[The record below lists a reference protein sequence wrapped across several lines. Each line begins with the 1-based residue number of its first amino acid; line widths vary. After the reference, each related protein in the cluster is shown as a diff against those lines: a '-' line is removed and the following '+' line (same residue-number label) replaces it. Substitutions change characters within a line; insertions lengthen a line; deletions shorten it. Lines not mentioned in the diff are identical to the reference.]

1 MRVALFTETFLPKID
16 GIVTIMCLLIDHLSK
31 RGIETAVVAPKMGV
45 DRYKSTPI
53 FGVSGVPFPFYPELR
68 IGPPTLRTY
77 HQVKAFNP
85 DIVHLI
91 HPVLI
96 GAPGLLMAKR
106 LGVPTVSS
114 FHLDVARIA
123 HHYHIGFIEPAMNW
137 FTRTVFNAADRSLAP
152 SSLVRENMERI
163 GIRNVRLWRR
173 GVDAEKFNP
182 RFRNSDMRHLLSD
195 GSPQDTL
202 LIYVGRVSAE
212 KQIDQIR
219 AVLEQ
224 VPGTRLAIVGDGPA
238 RADLETHFAGLPV
251 KFTGFMSGKAL
262 SEAYASADIFVFP
275 SALETFG
282 LVVTEAM
289 AAGLPVVSSRVGGVR
304 DVIREGETG
313 YSFEVNDIT
322 AMVEGVR
329 QIASSRERI
338 TAMGRAARAFAET
351 QSWEAIMDEV
361 VDLYHELMVVR
372 EGRLLGSGIS
382 H

>member
-16 GIVTIMCLLIDHLSK
+16 GIVTIMCLLIDHLNK

-45 DRYKSTPI
+45 GNYKATPI
-53 FGVSGVPFPFYPELR
+53 IGVNGVRFPFYPELR
-68 IGPPTLRTY
+68 VGPPTIGTY

-114 FHLDVARIA
+114 FHLDVAKIA

-137 FTRTVFNAADRSLAP
+137 FTKTVFNAADRSLAP
-152 SSLVRENMERI
+152 SNLVRENMERI
-163 GIRNVRLWRR
+163 GIRNVRLWKR

-182 RFRNSDMRHLLSD
+182 RFRNPDMRNLLSD
-195 GSPQDTL
+195 GHPQDTIL
-202 LIYVGRVSAE
+202 VYVGRVSAE
-212 KQIDQIR
+212 KQIDQLK

-224 VPGTRLAIVGDGPA
+224 VPGTRLAVVGDGPA
-238 RADLETHFAGLPV
+238 RADLEEHFRGLPV
-251 KFTGFMSGKAL
+251 TFTGFMSGQAL

-282 LVVTEAM
+282 LVVVEAM

-304 DVIREGETG
+304 DVVREGETG
-313 YSFEVNDIT
+313 YTFDVNDVP
-322 AMVEGVR
+322 ALVEGVR
-329 QIASSRERI
+329 QIAVSRERI
-338 TAMGRAARAFAET
+338 AQMGRAARAFAET
-351 QSWEAIMDEV
+351 QTWDAMMDEV
-361 VDLYHELMVVR
+361 VDLYHELAAQR
-372 EGRLLGSGIS
+372 ELRLPERLAGR
-382 H
+382 